1 MVLFI
6 CNNAV
11 VVVVAETC
19 VIGGT
24 GTGLASIS
32 GVLYILDIIQF
43 FDYDKLSSISQ
54 LINSKLGDF
63 QKILKKSNRA
73 TTSVSNVLLLIGIL
87 HIIFVLNWK
96 D

>member
-1 MVLFI
+1 MVLLI

-11 VVVVAETC
+11 VVIVAETC

-32 GVLYILDIIQF
+32 GVLNILDITQF

-54 LINSKLGDF
+54 
-63 QKILKKSNRA
+63 
-73 TTSVSNVLLLIGIL
+73 
-87 HIIFVLNWK
+87 
-96 D
+96 

>member
-32 GVLYILDIIQF
+32 GVLNILDIIQF

-87 HIIFVLNWK
+87 HINFVLNWK